1 MKILMSFLLAGL
13 VASAWMF
20 GSENVQVLASI
31 YMWVM
36 GGILIVLSLF
46 GSALFKFVNTISYI
60 QKDESFLNQ
69 SIVKSPTMQVLF
81 FSLAIFNCWLAFQNN
96 FVITSVVYG
105 AGQVM
110 GFMLI
115 QFIKNKMEEA

>member
-1 MKILMSFLLAGL
+1 MKTLVSFLIAGL

-31 YMWVM
+31 YMWVA

-46 GSALFKFVNTISYI
+46 GSALFKFVNAAGYI
-60 QKDESFLNQ
+60 PKDESFLNQ
-69 SIVKSPTMQVLF
+69 SIVKYPAMQVLV

-96 FVITSVVYG
+96 FVVTSVVYG
-105 AGQVM
+105 VGQVM
-110 GFMLI
+110 GFMFI
-115 QFIKNKMEEA
+115 QFVKNKMEEA